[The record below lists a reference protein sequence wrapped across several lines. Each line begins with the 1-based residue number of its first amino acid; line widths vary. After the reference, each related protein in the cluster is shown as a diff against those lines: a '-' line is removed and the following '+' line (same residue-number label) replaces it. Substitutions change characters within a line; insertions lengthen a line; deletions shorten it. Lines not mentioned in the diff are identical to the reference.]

1 MHKNAEQ
8 HADRRRR
15 AWRQCLVLLW
25 LAMLVLLALAAAAV
39 VIAAYRGGAAGGLTP
54 PARAG
59 PIPHRLATRRR
70 VAVHRHTPPTRPF
83 QQPRPAIGRV
93 PEIHVHHHWQV

>member
-8 HADRRRR
+8 RIDRRKR

-39 VIAAYRGGAAGGLTP
+39 VIAAYRGGAAGS
-54 PARAG
+54 
-59 PIPHRLATRRR
+59 
-70 VAVHRHTPPTRPF
+70 
-83 QQPRPAIGRV
+83 
-93 PEIHVHHHWQV
+93 